1 MDLKLDVGRR
11 TDVGRRRPHNED
23 CLGIYPPEIDGT
35 VPGRGKMFVVAD
47 GMGGYAAGEVASHIA
62 VEEALNSYFNAS
74 DTAIGDSL
82 ARALQQAN
90 RAVIHEASRE
100 ADHAGMGA
108 TMAVAV
114 LLDRELYVANVG
126 DSRVYLLHEG
136 VLTQISRD
144 HSWVAD
150 LVALGQITPEE
161 ALHHPRR
168 NVVTRSIGGRPEVEV
183 EVYPPLRLHS
193 GDVVLLC
200 SDGLWGMV
208 VGDRIRT
215 ILESRS
221 AQAAADALVAAANE
235 AGGHDNITAVVC
247 RVLTLPGDEEGE
259 HTETLDAVNLSD
271 TQPMPRLETQ

>member
-74 DTAIGDSL
+74 DRAIGDSL

-90 RAVIHEASRE
+90 RAVIQEASRE
-100 ADHAGMGA
+100 AEHAGMGA

-136 VLTQISRD
+136 VLTQIS
-144 HSWVAD
+144 
-150 LVALGQITPEE
+150 
-161 ALHHPRR
+161 LHHPRR

-208 VGDRIRT
+208 LGDRIQT